1 MCFSLSKKILLSEV
15 CKNRVQKL
23 NGYMQSFSEVRDQI
37 IALILENEI
46 AEEAQR
52 WIDYERVIDNA
63 LDIAQEYISK
73 QTVSKVDEQ
82 TTSRS
87 TKHKQ

>member
-1 MCFSLSKKILLSEV
+1 ME
-15 CKNRVQKL
+15 NRVQKL

-52 WIDYERVIDNA
+52 WIDYQRAI
-63 LDIAQEYISK
+63 Y
-73 QTVSKVDEQ
+73 
-82 TTSRS
+82 
-87 TKHKQ
+87 